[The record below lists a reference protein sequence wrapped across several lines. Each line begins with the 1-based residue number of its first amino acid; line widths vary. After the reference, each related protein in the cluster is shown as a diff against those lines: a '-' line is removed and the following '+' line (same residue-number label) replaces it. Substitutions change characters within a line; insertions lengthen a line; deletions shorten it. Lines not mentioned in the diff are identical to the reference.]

1 VIELITMIEETTK
14 EIIEDKIMITEIKEE
29 IDKIMIIIFKK
40 KNINNI

>member
-1 VIELITMIEETTK
+1 MIELITMIEETTK

-40 KNINNI
+40 KKCK

>member
-1 VIELITMIEETTK
+1 MIELITMIEETTK

-40 KNINNI
+40 KI